1 MTKKHILLFEKYD
14 GVRFVLERSLS
25 RRKEPIE
32 IHSSSQKEN
41 IKATLTENHIDLLIT
56 ELTSIDKDG
65 MEITKYAREV
75 SPDLKIIWITVL
87 GCDVF
92 RKQKKQLGDVQCYE
106 KPVDITHFRHG
117 VMDALLR
124 EA

>member
-106 KPVDITHFRHG
+106 KPVDITHFRRG

>member
-56 ELTSIDKDG
+56 ELTSLDKDG

-106 KPVDITHFRHG
+106 KPVDITHFRRG